1 MKDKNK
7 ELMHSIAGLPVK
19 VYRSLGS
26 SSKEGYPE
34 LVIKFRIFLE
44 DKPGSLADFASFIAD
59 TKGNISFF
67 HYDRSVHSSRVIVEI
82 QMVNEGALGDLLNS
96 LTAGCYSFE
105 ETLGMK
111 DDVQITSIENILK
124 IKVRLRNEPGTL
136 AGFANILKAHDANV
150 IYMFYDEDIDPESAE
165 IAMATKDILEIN
177 KLMDAVNK
185 ESYPYRVLYRGTEE
199 KEVEHIIGLKLVEKF
214 FLKLR
219 KLLPGKEFDEIRSIV
234 DSSQELSADLVHF
247 YEEAGNYLESG
258 DVFEKILTLASK
270 ARTWVGERFS
280 VVEMPVVQVNEQIR
294 LYSFRLPTT
303 ENIYLFH
310 YADELVMID
319 AGYGVYYE
327 DLKKLLRERSLDPSK
342 VRRIFLTHPDA
353 DHAGTAGYFAREFGA
368 EVYMHPAC
376 KGVIENNNR
385 AYGASGRLS
394 ELNKYYTRLINK
406 FTDCKFPED
415 IHFFSTTPIGNE
427 GEFNIIDVFTI
438 GNLTF
443 EVLESHGGHIPGH
456 VFFLNKDSGLVFTSD
471 FLINIRSLSAEEKDI
486 LSVYRYLLTNPNSD
500 NQLFKSESD
509 ALRDVIMNVENDLKS
524 LGSYATI
531 FPGHGDYYRANS
543 IIEVLTQKRQSN

>member
-1 MKDKNK
+1 MKDND
-7 ELMHSIAGLPVK
+7 LLHSISRLPVK
-19 VYRSLGS
+19 VYRRLGVP
-26 SSKEGYPE
+26 SKKVPPD
-34 LVIKFRIFLE
+34 LVIKFRVFLE

-59 TKGNISFF
+59 GKGNISFF
-67 HYDRSVHSSRVIVEI
+67 HYDRSVHSSRVVVEI
-82 QMVNEGALGDLLNS
+82 QMVNKDDLDDLLNS
-96 LTAGCYSFE
+96 LTKGWYSFE
-105 ETLGMK
+105 EVPGIK

-165 IAMATKDILEIN
+165 IAMATKDLVEIN

-185 ESYPYRVLYRGTEE
+185 ESYHYRVLYRGTEE

-219 KLLPGKEFDEIRSIV
+219 RLLPGKEFDEIRSIV

-270 ARTWVGERFS
+270 ARAWVGERFS
-280 VVEMPVVQVNEQIR
+280 VFEMPVVPINEQIR

-303 ENIYLFH
+303 ENIYIFH
-310 YADELVMID
+310 HADEMIMID

-327 DLKKLLRERSLDPSK
+327 DLKKLLRKRSLDPSK

-353 DHAGTAGYFAREFGA
+353 DHAGTAGYFAGEFGT
-368 EVYMHPAC
+368 EVFMHPAC
-376 KGVIENNNR
+376 KGVIEHNNR

-406 FTDCKFPED
+406 FTDCKFSGD
-415 IHFFSTTPIGNE
+415 INYFSTAPLGNE
-427 GEFNIIDVFTI
+427 GEFRIIDVFTI
-438 GNLTF
+438 GGLTF

-456 VFFLNKDSGLVFTSD
+456 VFFLNKEFGLVFTSD
-471 FLINIRSLSAEEKDI
+471 FLINIRSLSSEEKDI
-486 LSVYRYLLTNPNSD
+486 LSVYRYLLTNPNND
-500 NQLFKSESD
+500 NQIFKSESD
-509 ALRDVIMNVENDLKS
+509 ALRDVIMTLDSHLKS
-524 LGSYATI
+524 RGKYATI
-531 FPGHGDYYRANS
+531 FPGHGDYYRADS
-543 IIEVLTQKRQSN
+543 IIDVLTQKRQSK